1 MNRVD
6 TSRRAQVIQCLIEGN
21 SINSTVRM
29 TGVAKNTVLKLLVDL
44 GEACSAY
51 QDRKLRHLHCQRIQV
66 DECWAFCY
74 AKAKNV
80 TKEITEK
87 NPFAGDVW
95 TWAAIDADTK
105 LIPSWLIGPR
115 DGVSARIFISDLR
128 HRVYGRFQISSD
140 GFPAYAAAIE
150 RSFEGHID
158 YAQIVKIFGSPVD
171 GEKRYSPAECIG
183 CEKKVVTGYPD
194 PKHIS
199 TSYIERANLTL
210 RMGIRRFTRLTNA
223 FSKKIEN
230 HTASVALYMMYYN
243 FGRKHTTLG
252 TTPAVAAGV
261 TDHIWSIEEIVGLLE
276 ATEPK
281 ATRPTRAVSSN

>member
-1 MNRVD
+1 MNRMD
-6 TSRRAQVIQCLIEGN
+6 TNRRAQVIRCLIEGN
-21 SINSTVRM
+21 SINSTVRL
-29 TGVAKNTVLKLLVDL
+29 TGVAKNTVLKLLVDI

-51 QDRKLRHLHCQRIQV
+51 QDRKLRHLPCQRIQV

-80 TKEITEK
+80 TKEITQK
-87 NPFAGDVW
+87 NPFGDVW

-115 DGVSARIFISDLR
+115 DGVSACIFISDLR

-158 YAQIVKIFGSPVD
+158 YVQIVKIFGSPVD

-230 HTASVALYMMYYN
+230 HTAAVALYMMYYN

-261 TDHIWSIEEIVGLLE
+261 ADNIWSIEEIVGLLE

-281 ATRPTRAVSSN
+281 ATRPARATSSN